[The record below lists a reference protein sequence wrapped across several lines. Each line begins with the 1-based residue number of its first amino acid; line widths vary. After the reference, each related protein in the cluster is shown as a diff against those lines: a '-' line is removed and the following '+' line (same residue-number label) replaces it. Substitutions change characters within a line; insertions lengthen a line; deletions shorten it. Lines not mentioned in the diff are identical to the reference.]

1 MCSHSADHTIFRG
14 FTDELKLAILT
25 TLLRRPDHVT
35 IGIDPGSPLTIGVLV
50 EGEPLN
56 VYSDEEVA
64 VQLVKAGRKTASWV
78 NQAALITSI
87 LRGLKAEAEADGYK
101 PMVVIERVTIRPN
114 ESLSAGIPFV
124 GSMFLVEGICSGLR
138 LPCRLVPP
146 SVWKPAMKIQV
157 TLQNPKEPARLRAL
171 ELWPDRADMFT
182 RKKDHNR
189 AESLLIA
196 RYWDEIGSKA

>member
-1 MCSHSADHTIFRG
+1 MF
-14 FTDELKLAILT
+14 
-25 TLLRRPDHVT
+25 T
-35 IGIDPGSPLTIGVLV
+35 IGVDPGSPLTIGVLV

-56 VYSDEEVA
+56 VYSDEQVA

-146 SVWKPAMKIQV
+146 SVWKPALKIPV

-171 ELWPDRADMFT
+171 EVWPDRADMFT

>member
-1 MCSHSADHTIFRG
+1 MF
-14 FTDELKLAILT
+14 
-25 TLLRRPDHVT
+25 T
-35 IGIDPGSPLTIGVLV
+35 IGIDPGSPLTIGALV
-50 EGEPLN
+50 EGSPYN

-87 LRGLKAEAEADGYK
+87 LRGLKNEASIMGYT
-101 PMVVIERVTIRPN
+101 PTVVIERVTIRPN

-124 GSMFLVEGICSGLR
+124 GSMFLAEGICAGLR
-138 LPCRLVPP
+138 IPYRLVPP

-157 TLQNPKEPARLRAL
+157 TIQNPKEPARLRAL
-171 ELWPDRADMFT
+171 ELWPDRADLFT